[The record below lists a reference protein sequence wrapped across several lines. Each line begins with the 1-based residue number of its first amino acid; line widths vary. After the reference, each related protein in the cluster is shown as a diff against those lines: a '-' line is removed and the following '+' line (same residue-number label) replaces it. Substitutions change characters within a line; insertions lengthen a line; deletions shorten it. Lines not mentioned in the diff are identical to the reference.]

1 MRQRYTF
8 RAMAAEHE
16 ILVDAADASLARA
29 AVDAAIADVQRIE
42 RKYSRYREDSVVGAI
57 NASAGL
63 RDVAID
69 DETAALLRYADQ
81 CFRLSGGRFDITSG
95 VMRRAWN
102 FRAYPPRVP
111 AQEDI
116 DALLPLVNWSSVAF
130 DSKAIRLPR
139 PGMEIDLGGIGKE
152 YAADRAAAIL
162 ADLGVDRALVN
173 LGGDVRALGA
183 PSDAAAWR
191 VGIQNPRNAEGIA
204 VASVEIRDG
213 AVATSGDYQRCFDV
227 GGRRYCHVIDARTG
241 WPVHHWQSVSTIAP
255 LAVVAGS
262 CSTIAMLLGGDGASF
277 LESQGVPWLGVDA
290 GGAIHGT
297 LAPLEPR

>member
-1 MRQRYTF
+1 MRQRFTF

-42 RKYSRYREDSVVGAI
+42 RKYSRYRDDSVVAEI
-57 NASAGL
+57 NASAGV
-63 RDVAID
+63 REVAVD

-81 CFRLSGGRFDITSG
+81 CFRLSEGRFDITSG
-95 VMRRAWN
+95 VMRRAWH
-102 FRAYPPRVP
+102 FGADPPRVP
-111 AQEDI
+111 TQDEI
-116 DALLPLVNWSSVAF
+116 DRLLPLVDWSSVAF
-130 DSKAIRLPR
+130 DSAAIRLPR
-139 PGMEIDLGGIGKE
+139 AGMQIDLGGIGKE

-162 ADLGVDRALVN
+162 ADRGIDRALVN

-183 PSDAAAWR
+183 PSDASAWR
-191 VGIQNPRNAEGIA
+191 VGIQHPRKPEGVA

-213 AVATSGDYQRCFDV
+213 AVATSGDYQRYFDV
-227 GGRRYCHVIDARTG
+227 AGRRYCHVIDARTG

-262 CSTIAMLLGGDGASF
+262 CSTIAMLLCGDAVPF
-277 LESQGVPWLGVDA
+277 LESQGVPWLGIDA

-297 LAPLEPR
+297 LAAPTPR